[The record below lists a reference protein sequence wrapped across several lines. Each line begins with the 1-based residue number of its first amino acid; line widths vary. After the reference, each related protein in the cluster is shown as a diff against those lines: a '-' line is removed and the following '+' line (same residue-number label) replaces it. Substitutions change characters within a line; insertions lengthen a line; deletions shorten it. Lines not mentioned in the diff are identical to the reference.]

1 MIALEEAQR
10 RLLALAKPVPAE
22 TLPLHSAA
30 GRCAAADIIAHRTQ
44 PVRDLSAMDGYAV
57 RFADGPGPWRL
68 IGQSAAGAAFSGAM
82 GPGDT
87 VRIFTGAHV
96 PQGADHI
103 LIQEDTTR
111 EGDTVTVGAMIATIA
126 TTSLFGTRNCRNLIY
141 IAHLELQAFF
151 SSSLRCCVAG
161 TIHRRQTGQQCASL
175 SSPGADRICSR
186 SRTSLGRVQIA

>member
-87 VRIFTGAHV
+87 VRIFTGAALPHHFHDAYHGRGFPV
-96 PQGADHI
+96 AFGA
-103 LIQEDTTR
+103 
-111 EGDTVTVGAMIATIA
+111 VTITLSHQ
-126 TTSLFGTRNCRNLIY
+126 T
-141 IAHLELQAFF
+141 
-151 SSSLRCCVAG
+151 LR
-161 TIHRRQTGQQCASL
+161 S
-175 SSPGADRICSR
+175 
-186 SRTSLGRVQIA
+186 